1 MAHFILVHGAFDGAW
16 CWTQTA
22 DDLRAAGHTVCAVD
36 LPGAGDDLT
45 PVDQVTLTSA
55 TDRVLAALRSQN
67 PAILVGHSM
76 GGIVITQAA
85 AQAPTLITRL
95 VYLTAFLPQDG
106 QSLLDLTHLPEAA
119 GGQVEEHLTVSGDP
133 PIGTF
138 DLTKARQVFYHD
150 VPEDIAQHA
159 IRKMGPQPL
168 QLFDTPVALGHATL
182 PPADYAICTQDRA
195 IPPPLQ
201 RLMAKR
207 AGARLYF
214 LNSGHSPFYAVPQQ
228 VLNILNVAAASQ
240 LRSPG

>member
-36 LPGAGDDLT
+36 PPGAGDDLT

-168 QLFDTPVALGHATL
+168 QLFDTPSPSATRRFHRL
-182 PPADYAICTQDRA
+182 TMRSARKIAPSHRRYNDSWPSELARDYI
-195 IPPPLQ
+195 
-201 RLMAKR
+201 
-207 AGARLYF
+207 
-214 LNSGHSPFYAVPQQ
+214 S
-228 VLNILNVAAASQ
+228 
-240 LRSPG
+240 